1 MYTFEEL
8 KHCQPV
14 IYWTVSMKLLNSSME
29 MQNVMRYQQTA
40 TPLMCTMVVN
50 AWACVHTINGIQNE
64 SNYTWY
70 VAFQGEIKSTHS
82 FVSNFSFSIARS
94 ISARTEKWIIYIHT
108 IRFSEF
114 YRSKQNK
121 IHTQPN
127 AHPKAN
133 EWDREKFL

>member
-1 MYTFEEL
+1 MLLLLFFVVHSQYIHL
-8 KHCQPV
+8 KSWNIVSLSFIEHFLWNCWIVLWKCKMWCDINKQQPLWCALV
-14 IYWTVSMKLLNSSME
+14 VS
-29 MQNVMRYQQTA
+29 
-40 TPLMCTMVVN
+40 

-121 IHTQPN
+121 IHT
-127 AHPKAN
+127 
-133 EWDREKFL
+133 